1 MLRNIYFDLVGA
13 SINEILMSDEFLT
26 FQTDKGSISCQAVG
40 ECCSVSYFYDFY
52 GVKNLL
58 ENGPVVSFEE
68 IDLSPGDPGYLP
80 GGYDSTVGYD
90 STGFGYFQVYGYRL
104 TTVHPKFGEVSS
116 VFSFRN
122 VSNGYYGGW
131 INPIDLDVTKA
142 EQIKLTDDK
151 VGS

>member
-1 MLRNIYFDLVGA
+1 MTSNIFFDLVGA
-13 SINEILMSDEFLT
+13 SINEIFMSDKFLT
-26 FQTDKGSISCQAVG
+26 FQTDKGSISCQALG
-40 ECCSVSYFYDFY
+40 DCCSESYFYDFY

-80 GGYDSTVGYD
+80 RGHEDEH
-90 STGFGYFQVYGYRL
+90 FGYFQVYGYRL

-131 INPIDLDVTKA
+131 IEPVDLDVPKA
-142 EQIKLTDDK
+142 KQIKLTADK